1 MATIYDIARAT
12 GVTQTTVANA
22 LAGRGNVSEATRQRI
37 LSVARD
43 MGYRPNEI
51 ARSLK
56 QRKTMTLA
64 LILPTI
70 ANPYYPEI
78 AEEVE
83 RHAQSHGYQM
93 LLCNTHYDDALG
105 KHHLERLVSRWV
117 DGAIV
122 MGSSMKL
129 EHVVEQ
135 YRRGLPLVLCNW
147 QENETPPQDIPQ
159 ISADYREAGALVARH
174 LLALGHRDIAIIVD
188 LPQQVLRLEG
198 FRSSLTNAGLPLPK
212 QRIFH
217 GDSSLES
224 GYRAASELLH
234 QSPHPTAIF
243 ATNDWMALGALEAA
257 HSLGVKVPEDLSI
270 VGLDDIVVAAHVTP
284 SLTSIAVSKQRLAQ
298 EAARALLD
306 QIQNPQIVS
315 RPIFLT
321 PELCLRESLAAPSRQ
336 PESSA
341 VD

>member
-37 LSVARD
+37 LQCARE

-51 ARSLK
+51 ARSFK

-83 RHAQSHGYQM
+83 RCAQSHDYQM

-105 KHHLERLVSRWV
+105 HHYLERLVSRWV
-117 DGAIV
+117 DGIIV

-129 EHVVEQ
+129 EHILAHHQ
-135 YRRGLPLVLCNW
+135 RGLPIVLCNW
-147 QENETPPQDIPQ
+147 QENEALSPDIPQ
-159 ISADYREAGALVARH
+159 VAADYREAGALAARH
-174 LLALGHRDIAIIVD
+174 LLAMGHRDLAIIVD
-188 LPQQVLRLEG
+188 LPQQISRLEG
-198 FRSSLTNAGLPLPK
+198 FRSALADADITLSP
-212 QRIFH
+212 QRIAR
-217 GDSSLES
+217 GDSSLDS
-224 GYRAASELLH
+224 GYRAARDLLD
-234 QSPHPTAIF
+234 QTPRPTAIF

-257 HSLGVKVPEDLSI
+257 HSLGVRVPEDLSI
-270 VGLDDIVVAAHVTP
+270 MGLDDIVVAAHVTP
-284 SLTSIAVSKQRLAQ
+284 ALTTIAVSKQRLAQ
-298 EAARALLD
+298 
-306 QIQNPQIVS
+306 
-315 RPIFLT
+315 
-321 PELCLRESLAAPSRQ
+321 
-336 PESSA
+336 
-341 VD
+341 

>member
-22 LAGRGNVSEATRQRI
+22 LAGRGNVSAATRQRI
-37 LSVARD
+37 LQAARD

-83 RHAQSHGYQM
+83 RHAQLHDYQM
-93 LLCNTHYDDALG
+93 LLCNTHYDDNLG

-117 DGAIV
+117 DGVIV
-122 MGSSMKL
+122 MGSSMALQYVL
-129 EHVVEQ
+129 EH

-147 QENETPPQDIPQ
+147 QENETPPQDVPQ
-159 ISADYREAGALVARH
+159 VSADYRAVGALAAQR
-174 LLALGHRDIAIIVD
+174 LLELGHRDVATIAD

-198 FRSSLTNAGLPLPK
+198 FQSTLAGAGIALAP
-212 QRIFH
+212 QRIVH

-224 GYRAASELLH
+224 GYKAARELLT
-234 QSPHPTAIF
+234 QTPWPTAIY

-257 HSLGVKVPEDLSI
+257 HSLSIRVPEDLSI
-270 VGLDDIVVAAHVTP
+270 IGVDDIVIAAHVTP
-284 SLTSIAVSKQRLAQ
+284 TLATIAVSKQRIAQ
-298 EAARALLD
+298 EASRILLQ
-306 QIQNPQIVS
+306 QIQQPGTATQPVWLS
-315 RPIFLT
+315 PDLY
-321 PELCLRESLAAPSRQ
+321 LRESLAAPAHRRA
-336 PESSA
+336 P
-341 VD
+341 

>member
-37 LSVARD
+37 LQAARD
-43 MGYRPNEI
+43 MGYRPNEV

-56 QRKTMTLA
+56 QHKTMTLA

-83 RHAQSHGYQM
+83 RHAQSHDYQM

-105 KHHLERLVSRWV
+105 RHHLERLVSRWV
-117 DGAIV
+117 DGIIV

-129 EHVVEQ
+129 QHILEQ
-135 YRRGLPLVLCNW
+135 YQRGLPLVLCNW
-147 QENETPPQDIPQ
+147 QENEALPADIPQ
-159 ISADYREAGALVARH
+159 VSADYREVGALAGRR
-174 LLALGHRDIAIIVD
+174 LLELGHRNVGIIVD

-198 FRSSLTNAGLPLPK
+198 FRAALEEAGVELPT
-212 QRIFH
+212 QRILQ

-224 GYRAASELLH
+224 GYRAARELLS
-234 QSPHPTAIF
+234 QPPWPTAIF

-257 HSLGVKVPEDLSI
+257 HKLGVRVPEDISI
-270 VGLDDIVVAAHVTP
+270 VGVDDIVVAAHVTP
-284 SLTSIAVSKQRLAQ
+284 PLTTIAVSKQRLAQ
-298 EAARALLD
+298 EASRVLLE
-306 QIQNPQIVS
+306 QIQQPETTP
-315 RPIFLT
+315 RPVLLA
-321 PELCLRESLAAPSRQ
+321 PELYLRASLVPLTTRS
-336 PESSA
+336 
-341 VD
+341 